1 MWITSLPFIRT
12 LLKLSLGTV
21 YSRILK
27 KMENQKQKNRMMR
40 SILVLLSVVVLEV
53 SSTEKARPVYINS
66 YDNFQQDVG
75 GEVKVR
81 YIFFF

>member
-1 MWITSLPFIRT
+1 
-12 LLKLSLGTV
+12 
-21 YSRILK
+21 
-27 KMENQKQKNRMMR
+27 MR

-81 YIFFF
+81 LFFFNSKETILRKTRNPTKYRRLRRPFAMRQKR

>member
-1 MWITSLPFIRT
+1 
-12 LLKLSLGTV
+12 
-21 YSRILK
+21 
-27 KMENQKQKNRMMR
+27 MMR

-53 SSTEKARPVYINS
+53 SSTEKARPVYIHS

-81 YIFFF
+81 FFLILKKRSYEKREKIQIYRRLRRPFAMRQKR

>member
-1 MWITSLPFIRT
+1 
-12 LLKLSLGTV
+12 
-21 YSRILK
+21 
-27 KMENQKQKNRMMR
+27 MMR

-81 YIFFF
+81 DIFFLIFKKRSYENAKSKMYRRLRRPFAMRRKR

>member
-1 MWITSLPFIRT
+1 
-12 LLKLSLGTV
+12 
-21 YSRILK
+21 
-27 KMENQKQKNRMMR
+27 MMR

-81 YIFFF
+81 YIFFS